1 MTAPAPSPLT
11 PPPSLVNITNPLS
24 PEWTGYY
31 LFGFETFPVGH
42 VPLFNVL
49 QRSLTGPHDDF
60 ILGVLSVL
68 LIALISE
75 IVQTI
80 LLRTRHRRVGRKGF
94 YAAFILDEAHHL
106 RNLFS
111 FFRAAHRRNERS
123 FGRMLS
129 GTLLITM
136 LGVGLLAAEVLVVF
150 LTQPITWHN
159 EGVRYNL
166 AGVQPAATSL
176 EVGMHVDR
184 LTRRR
189 RCVTPGMVGSSQ
201 VREFILNACVMHEVD
216 GELTRNNDVATEVR
230 VASWYHEGGSDHRV
244 EYRNDRGE
252 LGTQV
257 VRMRAAVMG
266 RGSGDTYAVRFR
278 NRDDQDWSAAR
289 YLQGYMMGAA
299 WSWSCEQGGSAC
311 GEDGDDLQVRAVRGL
326 WKRVELWETIE
337 ERGGL
342 NESVPVT
349 REVEGIETIFAM
361 RLSRPFRAVE
371 RTMHVFV
378 TSSVIEEVEGNV
390 GMYVDAQGVKRDHV
404 PGLLSEEGRFTGV
417 LSLIIVFFALLIL
430 LITLRMCLKPVSL
443 AQIAKNG
450 LNDDGNQ
457 AGFLVNQDTKS
468 SNVQIDTS
476 STHDSVPKMPT
487 NGAKTD
493 KEGKVANDQFSEH
506 SSRPSVDSVITF
518 CDDVSR

>member
-1 MTAPAPSPLT
+1 MTTFASSLLT
-11 PPPSLVNITNPLS
+11 PPTSLVNITNPLS

-68 LIALISE
+68 LIAIISE

-111 FFRAAHRRNERS
+111 FFRAAHRQSDRS
-123 FGRMLS
+123 IGRMLP

-136 LGVGLLAAEVLVVF
+136 LAVGLLAAEVLVVF
-150 LTQPITWHN
+150 LTQPITWYN
-159 EGVRYNL
+159 DGVRYNL
-166 AGVQPAATSL
+166 AGVQPAGTTF
-176 EVGMHVDR
+176 EMGMHVDR

-189 RCVTPGMVGSSQ
+189 RCVTPGIVGSSQ
-201 VREFILNACVMHEVD
+201 VREFILNACVMHELE
-216 GELTRNNDVATEVR
+216 GGLTDNGDVATEVR

-244 EYRNDRGE
+244 EYRNDIGE
-252 LGTQV
+252 LGTQI

-266 RGSGDTYAVRFR
+266 RGSGDTFAVRFR
-278 NRDDQDWSAAR
+278 NRDDRNWSAAR
-289 YLQGYMMGAA
+289 YLQGYMMAAA
-299 WSWSCEQGGSAC
+299 WRWSCEQRGPGC
-311 GEDGDDLQVRAVRGL
+311 EEFGEDVQVRNVREL
-326 WKRVELWETIE
+326 TRKVELWETIE

-342 NESVPVT
+342 NESVPV
-349 REVEGIETIFAM
+349 RQEVSGVETIFALQL
-361 RLSRPFRAVE
+361 RRPLRAVE

-378 TSSVIEEVEGNV
+378 TSSMIEEVEGNV
-390 GMYVDAQGVKRDHV
+390 GMYVDAQGVRRDHI
-404 PGLLSEEGRFTGV
+404 PGLLSEEGRFAGV
-417 LSLIIVFFALLIL
+417 LSLIIVFFVLLIL
-430 LITLRMCLKPVSL
+430 LMTLRMCLKPVSL
-443 AQIAKNG
+443 AQIARNG

-457 AGFLVNQDTKS
+457 DEFLVGMIASS
-468 SNVQIDTS
+468 SNIPNNTTPTDADAPTITS
-476 STHDSVPKMPT
+476 AR
-487 NGAKTD
+487 AKTE
-493 KEGKVANDQFSEH
+493 KEEKTSRDEFSEQ

-518 CDDVSR
+518 CQ